1 MLLRIVS
8 MNANCTILPP
18 PDLSVVVSAID
29 NVRCKDFAHTVLSL
43 SASTPSPLR
52 RLKLVTT
59 AAPVQ
64 PDEENVH
71 TLRDQQLAVLLSQA
85 AKGDAQAFERFYLCT
100 VNYAYAVARRV
111 AGSNHGDDVLSDAYF
126 QAWRDASRFDET
138 RGNALSWLLVIVRTR
153 ALDRL
158 RAENLRHCGFDGAP
172 DVDASTIEDI
182 EVPGPETLL
191 ESVQAAT
198 ALHKAI
204 VKLSMNERW
213 VLGLAYFRDHS
224 QSEIS
229 AMTGLPLGTVKSLL
243 TRSQQK
249 LRDVLAPAHL
259 SAVSVSPAARV
270 SSQFSM
276 P

>member
-1 MLLRIVS
+1 VNPYALLLRIIS
-8 MNANCTILPP
+8 MDVNCTILSSPK
-18 PDLSVVVSAID
+18 LSLVVSTANGARTSD
-29 NVRCKDFAHTVLSL
+29 SARTVLSL
-43 SASTPSPLR
+43 SDLTPSLPE

-59 AAPVQ
+59 AAPAQ
-64 PDEENVH
+64 PVEENIYA
-71 TLRDQQLAVLLSQA
+71 LRDQEFAALLSQA
-85 AKGDAQAFERFYLCT
+85 AKGDAQAFERFYLGT

-126 QAWRDASRFDET
+126 QAWRDASRFDVA

-158 RAENLRHCGFDGAP
+158 RAENLRHCGLDGAP
-172 DVDASTIEDI
+172 DVDATTIEDI
-182 EVPGPETLL
+182 DVPGPETLL
-191 ESVQAAT
+191 ESVQASDE
-198 ALHKAI
+198 LHKAI

-249 LRDVLAPAHL
+249 LRDMLAPANPSAMSL
-259 SAVSVSPAARV
+259 SLTARAVS
-270 SSQFSM
+270 
-276 P
+276 

>member
-8 MNANCTILPP
+8 MNANCTILPSP
-18 PDLSVVVSAID
+18 NLRVVVSATD
-29 NVRCKDFAHTVLSL
+29 GVRYANFARTVLSL
-43 SASTPSPLR
+43 SVSTPSPLR

-59 AAPVQ
+59 AVPVQ
-64 PDEENVH
+64 PDEENIHAV
-71 TLRDQQLAVLLSQA
+71 RDQEFAASLSQA
-85 AKGDAQAFERFYLCT
+85 AKGDAQAFERFYLGT

-111 AGSNHGDDVLSDAYF
+111 AGNNHSDDVLSDAYF
-126 QAWRDASRFDET
+126 QAWRDASRFDGT

-198 ALHKAI
+198 ELHKAI

-249 LRDVLAPAHL
+249 LRDVLAPAYL
-259 SAVSVSPAARV
+259 SAVSVSSITRA
-270 SSQFSM
+270 SSQLSM